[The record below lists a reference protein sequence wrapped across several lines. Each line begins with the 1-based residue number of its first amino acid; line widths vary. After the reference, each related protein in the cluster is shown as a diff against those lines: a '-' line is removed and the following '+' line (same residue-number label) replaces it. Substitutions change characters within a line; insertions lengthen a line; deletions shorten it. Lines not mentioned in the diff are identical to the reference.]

1 MSLQNSNK
9 GVSDEDLRD
18 LEIEKKKLEKQYAE
32 GIKQKI
38 EELEKDTD
46 KTEEL
51 KTIIAEVKKSGFFKC
66 RIGED
71 PLPGETEIAQVKRC
85 LGYFINPDSRSAYSN
100 LNYKDTAYLML
111 EYFYKSAMKQAIRP
125 SPPVQGG
132 KRSRKYKRKSIK
144 KSRKK
149 SRRNIKK
156 K

>member
-1 MSLQNSNK
+1 MRLQNSNK

-18 LEIEKKKLEKQYAE
+18 LEIQKKKLEKQYAE

-51 KTIIAEVKKSGFFKC
+51 KTIIAEVKKTPFFLCNGKD
-66 RIGED
+66 IDKNKTDVE
-71 PLPGETEIAQVKRC
+71 QVKIC
-85 LGYFINPDSRSAYSN
+85 LGYFINPESKSAYSGSTT
-100 LNYKDTAYLML
+100 LEAAGILSGSFFKSML
-111 EYFYKSAMKQAIRP
+111 RATRTTG
-125 SPPVQGG
+125 GG

-144 KSRKK
+144 KLRKK